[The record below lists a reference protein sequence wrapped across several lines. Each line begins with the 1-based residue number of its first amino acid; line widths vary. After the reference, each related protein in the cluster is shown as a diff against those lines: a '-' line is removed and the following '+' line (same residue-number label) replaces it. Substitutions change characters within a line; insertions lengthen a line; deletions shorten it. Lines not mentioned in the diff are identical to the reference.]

1 MRCLSE
7 ARAGWGHRL
16 AGRPHPGSKHS
27 LLFTGRAILNKFVYG
42 HSQQFLNPTFHL
54 MLLCVSCCTFV
65 FIHLFL
71 IHLIPEE
78 V

>member
-1 MRCLSE
+1 MQRLSG
-7 ARAGWGHRL
+7 ARAGWGHQL
-16 AGRPHPGSKHS
+16 AGSPRPGSK
-27 LLFTGRAILNKFVYG
+27 FTGRAILSKFVYG
-42 HSQQFLNPTFHL
+42 HSQQFLNPTFRL

-71 IHLIPEE
+71 IHLIPEG